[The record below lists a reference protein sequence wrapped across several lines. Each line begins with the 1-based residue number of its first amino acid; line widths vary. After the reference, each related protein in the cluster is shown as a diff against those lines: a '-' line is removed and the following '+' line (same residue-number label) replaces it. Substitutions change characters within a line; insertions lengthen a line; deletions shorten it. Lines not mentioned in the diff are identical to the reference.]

1 MHALGKHFVL
11 ELSNCD
17 PKIIGSLAKV
27 QRNMVRAA
35 LEAKAEVREIA
46 FHKFNPQ
53 GVSGVVVIAESH
65 LAIHTWPEL
74 GYAAVDIYTC
84 GDRTLPDK
92 ACDFLQNAFKAKNS
106 CYSVIERGMIPEEN
120 ENENIFVHRICAS
133 EQLEEVNGNAK
144 DTKLAMV
151 S

>member
-11 ELSNCD
+11 ELSGCD
-17 PKIIGSLAKV
+17 PKIIGNLAKV

-84 GDRTLPDK
+84 GANTDPLR
-92 ACDFLQNAFKAKNS
+92 ACEFLQKAFCAKTS
-106 CYSVIERGMIPEEN
+106 CYSIIDRGIITGEN
-120 ENENIFVHRICAS
+120 SDDKTFVHRIYAS
-133 EQLEEVNGNAK
+133 EQLEEVKKYAK

>member
-92 ACDFLQNAFKAKNS
+92 ACDFLQSAFKAKNS

-144 DTKLAMV
+144 DAKLAMV